1 MSNARKIYEQI
12 VNLDYVQQYVIGKR
26 PEDTWLDCKRK
37 NHPEN
42 GSLDEKDKSNFA
54 KALSGFANTSGG
66 VLIFGLDARQNSEG
80 IDIVQ
85 DFYPISNLNLFE
97 SELRE
102 FESRIVERAIPGLE
116 YKKILIDENKDNGII
131 VIYIPEGP
139 NPPYRSLVD
148 NKFYVRTGDSFGSI
162 EVSQIEGLVLK
173 KIRPDLDIKIFV
185 KFENIF
191 LDIYFQLTN
200 IGHSIAKY
208 ILLELRFM
216 PDYEFILEP
225 STAVIDHSYK
235 REVDPVSREIIYK
248 FYLEKAIHPTESS
261 KTPIFRLLFKENQEI
276 FNFPFIFELS
286 IYSENMPKKVYSIN
300 VDHKRLMLINATSV
314 SYQLERNRDFH

>member
-12 VNLDYVQQYVIGKR
+12 VNLDYVQQHMVGKR
-26 PEDTWLDCKRK
+26 PEDTWLDCKKK

-42 GSLDEKDKSNFA
+42 GSLDERDKSNFA

-85 DFYPISNLNLFE
+85 DFCPISNLNLFN
-97 SELRE
+97 SELLE
-102 FESRIVERAIPGLE
+102 LESRIVERAIPGLE
-116 YKKILIDENKDNGII
+116 YKNILIDEDRDNGIVI
-131 VIYIPEGP
+131 IYIPEGP
-139 NPPYRSLVD
+139 NPPHRSLVD

-162 EVSQIEGLVLK
+162 DVSQIEGLVLK
-173 KIRPDLDIKIFV
+173 KIRPDLDAKIFV

-191 LDIYFQLTN
+191 LDSYFQITN

-216 PDYEFILEP
+216 SGYEAILGP
-225 STAVIDHSYK
+225 SVGVVDHSYR
-235 REVDPVSREIIYK
+235 RESDPISGEIIYK
-248 FYLEKAIHPTESS
+248 FYFEKAIHPTESS

-276 FNFPFIFELS
+276 SNFPFIFELS
-286 IYSENMPKKVYSIN
+286 IYSENMLKKVYSIN
-300 VDHKRLMLINATSV
+300 VDHKRLLLINATSV
-314 SYQLERNRDFH
+314 PYQLERNRDFH